1 MTLVT
6 LIPGDGIGPEVVD
19 SARRIVDASGA
30 PIEWEPRQAG
40 AEVFKQGLPSGVPQD
55 TIDSIS
61 RSRVVLKGPLE
72 TPVGFGE
79 KSANVTLRK
88 LFETYA
94 NIRPAREFPGV
105 VTPYSGR
112 GIDLVVVRENV
123 EDLYAGIEH
132 MQTPGVAQCLKV
144 ISRKGCEKIVRMA
157 FEYAR
162 AEGRSS
168 VACAT
173 KSNIMKLTEGLL
185 KRTFEEIAPEYPEIE
200 SWHVIVDNCAHQL
213 VKRPEQF
220 DVIVTTNMNGD
231 ILSDLTSALVGGL
244 GFAPSANLGSDVAI
258 FEAVH
263 GSAPK
268 YAGKNTINP
277 TAMIGAAVMMLRHL
291 NLFDQ
296 AAAIENALLCTLEQG
311 TLTRDVVGDAGAA
324 STTAFTDAIIA
335 NLGNDSAS
343 WPARSYRP
351 LKMPEI
357 TRDPVMVRPAT
368 RRVAGLDVFVEF
380 GGTPDELG
388 TSMQRLVENTP
399 VELKIVDN
407 RGTRVFPATGTPT
420 DCVDAWRCRFFAR
433 DSSAELSD
441 ADLLTLLSR
450 LAEEHRF
457 THIEKLHEFDGAPGL
472 QQGSGRGLRD
482 RLRSMDELDLEIA
495 ASQRVAEVMITRP
508 KTLSAGATVSDARR
522 VFENPRVQV
531 CPVVEDD
538 GRLVGE
544 LTRDLIPDSAD
555 DAAPARGYAGD
566 RPPTISPHASMGQ
579 AMERLEQLGSER
591 LAVIDEDGRLTGLLC
606 LNRRHGRF
614 CVDPR

>member
-6 LIPGDGIGPEVVD
+6 LIPGDGIGPEVVW
-19 SARRIVDASGA
+19 SARRLVEATGA
-30 PIEWEPRQAG
+30 AIEWDERQAG

-105 VTPYSGR
+105 PTPYSGR
-112 GIDLVVVRENV
+112 GIDLVVIRENV

-144 ISRKGCEKIVRMA
+144 ISRKGCEKIVRLA
-157 FEYAR
+157 FEFAR

-173 KSNIMKLTEGLL
+173 KSNIMKLTEGTL
-185 KRTFEEIAPEYPEIE
+185 KRTFEEIAPEYPDIE
-200 SWHVIVDNCAHQL
+200 AWHVIVDNCAHQL

-268 YAGKNTINP
+268 YAGKNSINP

-291 NLFDQ
+291 RLFDE
-296 AAAIENALLCTLEQG
+296 AAAIENALLVTLESG
-311 TLTRDVVGDAGAA
+311 TATRDVLGDGGGAA
-324 STTAFTDAIIA
+324 STSDFTDAIIA
-335 NLGNDSAS
+335 NLGSSSPA
-343 WPARSYRP
+343 WPAREYRP
-351 LKMPEI
+351 LRMPE
-357 TRDPVMVRPAT
+357 VSSEPALVHPQT
-368 RRVAGLDVFVEF
+368 RRVAGVDVFVEF
-380 GGTPDELG
+380 DGTPQQLG
-388 TSMQRLVENTP
+388 EAMERLAADSP
-399 VELKIVDN
+399 VALKIVDN
-407 RGTRVFPATGTPT
+407 RGTRVYPPTGTPT
-420 DCVDAWRCRFFAR
+420 DCVDAWRCRFLVR
-433 DSSAELSD
+433 DGAAELSD
-441 ADLLTLLSR
+441 DELLTLLSR
-450 LAEEHRF
+450 LAEGHRF
-457 THIEKLHEFDGAPGL
+457 THVEKLHEFDGEPAFSKA
-472 QQGSGRGLRD
+472 QG
-482 RLRSMDELDLEIA
+482 
-495 ASQRVAEVMITRP
+495 
-508 KTLSAGATVSDARR
+508 
-522 VFENPRVQV
+522 
-531 CPVVEDD
+531 ED
-538 GRLVGE
+538 
-544 LTRDLIPDSAD
+544 
-555 DAAPARGYAGD
+555 
-566 RPPTISPHASMGQ
+566 
-579 AMERLEQLGSER
+579 
-591 LAVIDEDGRLTGLLC
+591 
-606 LNRRHGRF
+606 
-614 CVDPR
+614 